1 MPFSHHSHS
10 AQFCSHATNT
20 LEEVVRRA
28 ISLKM
33 EVFAMTEHMPR
44 DEEDLYPEE
53 LEINT
58 TAASLVQLFDD
69 YYAEAVRLRQ
79 AYASQIKLLIGFETD
94 WIRPSSLKLTE
105 DLLKKYQVDLVVGS
119 IHHVRTV
126 PIDFDRSKYEE
137 ARRVTG
143 GTDEKLFEAYFDE
156 QYGMLQALKPPVVGH
171 FDLIRL
177 KSDDPE
183 RSFKQWAGVWD
194 RVNRNLRFVA
204 DYGGIVELN
213 SSALRKGMTEPY
225 PKKEICE
232 AFVGMGG
239 RFTLSDDS
247 HGCDQVG
254 LNYGKVLDAIRSAGI
269 QEIHFLS

>member
-10 AQFCSHATNT
+10 GQFCNHATNT

-58 TAASLVQLFDD
+58 TAAGLLQLFDD
-69 YYAEAVRLRQ
+69 YYAEAVRLRR
-79 AYASQIKLLIGFETD
+79 AYASQIKLLVGFETD

-105 DLLKKYQVDLVVGS
+105 DLLNKYQFDLFVGS

-126 PIDFDRSKYEE
+126 PIDFDQPKYEE

-183 RSFKQWAGVWD
+183 RSFKQWAGVWN
-194 RVNRNLRFVA
+194 RINRNLRFVA

-225 PKKEICE
+225 PKKEVCE
-232 AFVGMGG
+232 AFLAMGG

-254 LNYGKVLDAIRSAGI
+254 LNYHKVLDAIRSAGI
-269 QEIHFLS
+269 QEIHFL

>member
-1 MPFSHHSHS
+1 
-10 AQFCSHATNT
+10 
-20 LEEVVRRA
+20 
-28 ISLKM
+28 M

-58 TAASLVQLFDD
+58 TAAGLLQLFDD
-69 YYAEAVRLRQ
+69 YYAEAVRLRR
-79 AYASQIKLLIGFETD
+79 AYASQIKLLVGFETD

-105 DLLKKYQVDLVVGS
+105 DLLNKYQFDLFVGS

-126 PIDFDRSKYEE
+126 PIDFDQPKYEE

-183 RSFKQWAGVWD
+183 RSFKQWAG
-194 RVNRNLRFVA
+194 
-204 DYGGIVELN
+204 
-213 SSALRKGMTEPY
+213 
-225 PKKEICE
+225 
-232 AFVGMGG
+232 
-239 RFTLSDDS
+239 
-247 HGCDQVG
+247 
-254 LNYGKVLDAIRSAGI
+254 
-269 QEIHFLS
+269 